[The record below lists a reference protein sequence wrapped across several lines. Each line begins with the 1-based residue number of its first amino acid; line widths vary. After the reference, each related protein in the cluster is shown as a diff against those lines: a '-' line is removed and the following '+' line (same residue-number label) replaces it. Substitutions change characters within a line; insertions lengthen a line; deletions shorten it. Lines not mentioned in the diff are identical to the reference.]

1 MIKKTNFLKTTLLFI
16 LFFFL
21 AIMSHTNQLFAKDS
35 IDTLSSAKKTIIMD
49 IQVPTFS
56 EIENSKQNL
65 SYLIA
70 QNSDSQ
76 SNNNQGAEK
85 PINILWM
92 ILGGIILVIFIL
104 SKITL

>member
-1 MIKKTNFLKTTLLFI
+1 MIFKKNFLKKTILFI
-16 LFFFL
+16 LFSFL
-21 AIMSHTNQLFAKDS
+21 AIMSSQNNLLATDS
-35 IDTLSSAKKTIIMD
+35 IDTLIST
-49 IQVPTFS
+49 
-56 EIENSKQNL
+56 KQPISIDMKISTLNQLEHPKENL

-76 SNNNQGAEK
+76 SNNNQESEK